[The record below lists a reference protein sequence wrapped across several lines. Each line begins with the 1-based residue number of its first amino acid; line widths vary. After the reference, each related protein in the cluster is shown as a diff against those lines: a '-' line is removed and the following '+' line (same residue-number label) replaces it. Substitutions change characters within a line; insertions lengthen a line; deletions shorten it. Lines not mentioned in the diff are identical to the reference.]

1 MMQSDQMRTILY
13 YPLLI

>member
-1 MMQSDQMRTILY
+1 MQSDQMRTILY